1 MHTLFCYYC
10 FFCPI
15 RILLHTLNST
25 LYFVLF
31 RTFNSVNHCSYS
43 CSLPSRKLSYEFFQL
58 VTQRTAWLGT
68 WMGNELL
75 LSNSSSKDGFA
86 RQSSTLQSGAKGDW
100 RVISWL
106 AITSSCKKKIIV
118 ILHVCCKAFLRAE
131 NHYKAPHF
139 T

>member
-75 LSNSSSKDGFA
+75 
-86 RQSSTLQSGAKGDW
+86 SSTSFPGIALLVNHQPYRVVQKAIDVLVADW
-100 RVISWL
+100 R
-106 AITSSCKKKIIV
+106 
-118 ILHVCCKAFLRAE
+118 
-131 NHYKAPHF
+131 
-139 T
+139 